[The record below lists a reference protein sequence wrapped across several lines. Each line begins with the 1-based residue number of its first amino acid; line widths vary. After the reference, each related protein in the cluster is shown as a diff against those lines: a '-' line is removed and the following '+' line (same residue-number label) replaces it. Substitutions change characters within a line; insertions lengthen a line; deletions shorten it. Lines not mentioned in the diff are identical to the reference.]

1 MATTLNLLK
10 ISFFNGIDYYP
21 TMDNTSVNC
30 LFFQSTKVHY
40 HSIEAQRV
48 SVVQVLFLIISHYN
62 LEQIVYF
69 VQVLA
74 GK

>member
-10 ISFFNGIDYYP
+10 ISFFTGIDYYP
-21 TMDNTSVNC
+21 TMDNTAVYC
-30 LFFQSTKVHY
+30 LFFQSTKVPY
-40 HSIEAQRV
+40 HSIETQRV